1 MFNNVDIF
9 NITLNNGME
18 WVLGNVSM
26 NDIEDPKFNAMIK
39 EYLNLRKSMIN
50 YLLNSLPKEK
60 PNNQITYLIENW
72 LRKKKKDKK

>member
-60 PNNQITYLIENW
+60 PNNQIELD
-72 LRKKKKDKK
+72 LKDKK